1 MAIFYYTLYHAL
13 TDRVTRETTV
23 DAMNEEYI
31 HAIYKLVRGFLHNI
45 RLSRVVVCLFEETLQ
60 WIVIVCMRDHFLSL
74 LVTYLVFCL

>member
-31 HAIYKLVRGFLHNI
+31 HTIYKLVRGFLHNI

-74 LVTYLVFCL
+74 HVTYLVFCL

>member
-1 MAIFYYTLYHAL
+1 MAIFYYALYRAL

-31 HAIYKLVRGFLHNI
+31 HVIYRLVRGFLHNI

-60 WIVIVCMRDHFLSL
+60 WMVIVYMRDHFLSL